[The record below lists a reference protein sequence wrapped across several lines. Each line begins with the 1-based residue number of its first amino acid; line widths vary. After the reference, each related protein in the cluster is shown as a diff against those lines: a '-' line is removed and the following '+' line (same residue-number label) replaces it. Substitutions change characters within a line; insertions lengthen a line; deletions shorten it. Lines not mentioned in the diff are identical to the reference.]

1 MQLTF
6 EGRDY
11 ELRPGESVLD
21 AMARHGVGLP
31 SACRVGSCQACLI
44 RSVSGD
50 PGPEARRGLKATWL
64 ASGYFLACLARPSSD
79 LTVAEPGDDAYVS
92 ARLISARPIGPGV
105 LRVLVR
111 PDQRLDYQ
119 PGQHVRLSR
128 AGGITRI
135 YSIVGLPAESERTG
149 VELHVRVYPAG
160 AMSGWLA
167 RARPGA
173 PLSLGGP
180 AGECFY
186 APGNC
191 DGPLLLAGTGTGI
204 APLLAVARAALAN
217 RHRGPVVLIHGAAGP
232 DGLYLGRRC
241 PPELTASAART
252 AGERPAVTW
261 RRAGGRPAVTWRTCV
276 RSDGEDIAA
285 AVTAELAALTCP
297 AGSVRAYLCGGVRSV
312 SRMRRALFMAG
323 MSLADIY
330 ADQFVPAG
338 AGS

>member
-11 ELRPGESVLD
+11 DLRPGESVLD

-31 SACRVGSCQACLI
+31 SACRVGSCQACMV
-44 RSVSGD
+44 RSVRGD
-50 PGPEARRGLKATWL
+50 PGPDARRGLKATWL

-79 LTVAEPGDDAYVS
+79 LTVAEPGDDAHTP
-92 ARLISARPIGPGV
+92 ARLIGVRPMGPDV
-105 LRVLVR
+105 LQVVVR
-111 PDQRLDYQ
+111 PDRCLDYQ
-119 PGQHVRLSR
+119 PGQHVTLSR

-135 YSIVGLPAESERTG
+135 YSIVSLPAESARTG

-173 PLSLGGP
+173 PVSLGSP

-186 APGNC
+186 VPGNSA
-191 DGPLLLAGTGTGI
+191 GPLLLAGTGTGI
-204 APLLAVARAALAN
+204 APLLAVARAALAQQ
-217 RHRGPVVLIHGAAGP
+217 HRGPVVLIHGAARP
-232 DGLYLGRRC
+232 DGLYLGRPA
-241 PPELTASAART
+241 PPALT
-252 AGERPAVTW
+252 GPGVC
-261 RRAGGRPAVTWRTCV
+261 WRTCLL
-276 RSDGEDIAA
+276 SDGQDIAA
-285 AVTAELAALTCP
+285 AVTAELAALSCP
-297 AGSVRAYLCGGVRSV
+297 PGSVRAYLCGGARSV

-330 ADQFVPAG
+330 ADRFGPAG

>member
-11 ELRPGESVLD
+11 DLRPGESVLD

-31 SACRVGSCQACLI
+31 SACRVGSCQACMV
-44 RSVSGD
+44 RSVRGD
-50 PGPEARRGLKATWL
+50 PGPDARRGLKTTWL
-64 ASGYFLACLARPSSD
+64 ASGYFLACLARPSCD
-79 LTVAEPGDDAYVS
+79 LTVAEPGDDAHIP
-92 ARLISARPIGPGV
+92 ARLIGVRPMGPDV
-105 LRVLVR
+105 LQVLVR
-111 PDQRLDYQ
+111 PDGPLDYQ
-119 PGQHVRLSR
+119 PGQHVTLSR

-135 YSIVGLPAESERTG
+135 YSIVSLPAESARTG

-167 RARPGA
+167 RARPGT
-173 PLSLGGP
+173 PVSLGCP

-186 APGNC
+186 VPGNSA
-191 DGPLLLAGTGTGI
+191 GPLLLAGTGTGI
-204 APLLAVARAALAN
+204 APLLAVARSALAQQ
-217 RHRGPVVLIHGAAGP
+217 HRGPVVLIHGAAGP
-232 DGLYLGRRC
+232 DGLYLGRAG
-241 PPELTASAART
+241 PPALTGPVVS
-252 AGERPAVTW
+252 
-261 RRAGGRPAVTWRTCV
+261 WRTCV
-276 RSDGEDIAA
+276 LSDGQDIAA

-297 AGSVRAYLCGGVRSV
+297 PGSVRAYLCGGARSV

-330 ADQFVPAG
+330 ADRFVPAG

>member
-11 ELRPGESVLD
+11 DLRAGESVLE

-31 SACRVGSCQACLI
+31 SACRVGSCQACMV

-50 PGPEARRGLKATWL
+50 PGPDARRGLKATWL
-64 ASGYFLACLARPSSD
+64 AAGYFLACLARPSCD
-79 LTVAEPGDDAYVS
+79 LTVAEPGDDAHTS
-92 ARLISARPIGPGV
+92 ARLTGVRPLGPDV
-105 LRVLVR
+105 LQVLVR
-111 PDQRLDYQ
+111 PDRRLDYQ
-119 PGQHVRLSR
+119 PGQHVTLSR

-135 YSIVGLPAESERTG
+135 YSIVSLPAESARTG
-149 VELHVRVYPAG
+149 IELHVRVYPAG

-173 PLSLGGP
+173 PVSLGRP

-186 APGNC
+186 VPGNSA
-191 DGPLLLAGTGTGI
+191 GPLLLAGTGTGM
-204 APLLAVARAALAN
+204 APLLAIARAALAGQ
-217 RHRGPVVLIHGAAGP
+217 HPGPVILIHGAAGP
-232 DGLYLGRRC
+232 DGLYLGQAG
-241 PPELTASAART
+241 PPALT
-252 AGERPAVTW
+252 GPAVY
-261 RRAGGRPAVTWRTCV
+261 WRTCV
-276 RSDGEDIAA
+276 RSDGQDIAA
-285 AVTAELAALTCP
+285 AVTAELAALSCP
-297 AGSVRAYLCGGVRSV
+297 PGRVRAYLCGGPRSV
-312 SRMRRALFMAG
+312 SRMRRALFLAG

>member
-31 SACRVGSCQACLI
+31 SACRVGSCQACMI

-50 PGPEARRGLKATWL
+50 PGPDARRGLKATWL
-64 ASGYFLACLARPSSD
+64 AAGYFLACLARPSSD
-79 LTVAEPGDDAYVS
+79 LTVAEPGDDAHTP

-111 PDQRLDYQ
+111 PDHRLDYQ
-119 PGQHVRLSR
+119 PGQHVTLSR

-135 YSIVGLPAESERTG
+135 YSIVSLPAESARTG
-149 VELHVRVYPAG
+149 IELHVRVYPAG

-167 RARPGA
+167 RARPA
-173 PLSLGGP
+173 TPLILGSP

-186 APGNC
+186 VPGNSA
-191 DGPLLLAGTGTGI
+191 GPLLLAGTGTGI
-204 APLLAVARAALAN
+204 APLLAVARAALAHH
-217 RHRGPVVLIHGAAGP
+217 HRGPVVLIHGAARP
-232 DGLYLGRRC
+232 DGLYLGRQC
-241 PPELTASAART
+241 PPALTAE
-252 AGERPAVTW
+252 AGLS
-261 RRAGGRPAVTWRTCV
+261 WRTCLL
-276 RSDGEDIAA
+276 SDGEDIAA
-285 AVTAELAALTCP
+285 AVTAQLAALTCP
-297 AGSVRAYLCGGVRSV
+297 PGSVRAYLCGGARSV
-312 SRMRRALFMAG
+312 RRMRRALFMAG

-338 AGS
+338 S